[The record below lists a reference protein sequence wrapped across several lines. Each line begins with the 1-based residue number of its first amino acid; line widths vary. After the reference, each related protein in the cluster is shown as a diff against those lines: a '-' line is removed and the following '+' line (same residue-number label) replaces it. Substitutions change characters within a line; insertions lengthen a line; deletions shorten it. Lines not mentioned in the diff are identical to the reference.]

1 MGADK
6 MKNSLLILVL
16 GLMLSETACGH
27 PADTSGK
34 AAVHY
39 YDFGIQRITGLRE
52 SEIDSYGCAYTLPSK
67 VFSRLVSNSGS
78 GKYNPLDVR
87 GHVVF
92 ATGESY
98 YIDRSGRVRF
108 GDKQFVIDKKAFSR
122 LLEPVGEPCKPK

>member
-6 MKNSLLILVL
+6 MKNLAIILVL
-16 GLMLSETACGH
+16 GLMLGGVACGH
-27 PADTSGK
+27 PADTSRE
-34 AAVHY
+34 AVVHY
-39 YDFGIQRITGLRE
+39 YDFGIQRITGLHE
-52 SEIDSYGCAYTLPSK
+52 DEIDSRGCAYAISVEAFL
-67 VFSRLVSNSGS
+67 RLLSNNNL

-108 GDKQFVIDKKAFSR
+108 GDKQFVIDKRAFSK
-122 LLEPVGEPCKPK
+122 LLKSTGESCDSK